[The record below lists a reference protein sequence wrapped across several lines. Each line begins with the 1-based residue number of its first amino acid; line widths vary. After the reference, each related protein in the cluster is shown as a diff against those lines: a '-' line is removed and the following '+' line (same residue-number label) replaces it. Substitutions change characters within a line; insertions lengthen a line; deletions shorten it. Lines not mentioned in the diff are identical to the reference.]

1 MEVQA
6 LRFNELYTSYDNY
19 LNSIYENIATYNY
32 GFLLNSDIENIRSN
46 YDSTIKYVTTLI
58 YNYYYDYYLTSAS
71 EVTFKRLHTM
81 TMVAKLPYFKS
92 LIDKY
97 NNLINANLD
106 KTNGQE
112 NNATSNGEITRS
124 GNSRQA
130 TTPQDLSNA
139 DYIDDYSSSQQK
151 YSSNNTDTRTNT
163 FTSNN
168 TGSISDTFKH
178 IEDIPKRIFNEVIS
192 LFGKY
197 FFAYDNDTPY
207 AYLSLENAF
216 KELETELVT
225 EIDKI
230 NTTIT
235 PMVSA
240 ITNLNNNY
248 ITLNSNVNKISHDLE
263 STIKDVPT
271 ALISENNKV
280 YLVHDNIKLSPQTP
294 LSFKKIN
301 GVSVLGNGSI
311 STATDSDID
320 TLKNLIDEV
329 NNKIP
334 HVHNLGSTIILDE
347 LTNLEVTLNYSLKNT
362 DILKMKF
369 ASNDNGANDFALLNS
384 EPPTIYL
391 KLEQIGYDTNTESDV
406 YIYKSSTIY
415 DSSITRVLYLYVQLI
430 DEAHIKVYDWYI
442 QEFEGNEV

>member
-19 LNSIYENIATYNY
+19 LNSIYENITTYNY
-32 GFLLNSDIENIRSN
+32 GFLLNSDIQNIRSN

-58 YNYYYDYYLTSAS
+58 YNYYYEYYLTSAS

-81 TMVAKLPYFKS
+81 TMVSKLPYFKS
-92 LIDKY
+92 LIDTY
-97 NNLINANLD
+97 NNLINTNLD

-112 NNATSNGEITRS
+112 NNATSNGEISRS

-130 TTPQDLSNA
+130 TTPQDLTNA

-151 YSSNNTDTRTNT
+151 YNHSATDTRTNT

-197 FFAYDNDTPY
+197 FFAYDNDAPY

-216 KELETELVT
+216 KELETELIT

-280 YLVHDNIKLSPQTP
+280 YLVHDTIKLSPQTP
-294 LSFKKIN
+294 LSFKTIN

-311 STATDSDID
+311 NTATDSDID

-334 HVHNLGSTIILDE
+334 HVHNLGSNIIEDA
-347 LTNLEVTLNYSLKNT
+347 LTNLEVTLNYSFKNT

-369 ASNDNGANDFALLNS
+369 SRDEGSANDFALMNC

-391 KLEQIGYDTNTESDV
+391 KLEQIGYDNNTESDA

-430 DEAHIKVYDWYI
+430 DETHIKVYDWYI